1 MVQREN
7 LKGNLK
13 IHKTEWKWKYNIS
26 CLWDAAKAVL
36 RGLNAYIREKKK
48 SQVNN
53 LSLYFKKLERWD
65 KDKP

>member
-13 IHKTEWKWKYNIS
+13 IHKTEWKWKYSIS

-53 LSLYFKKLERWD
+53 PSLYFKKLERWD